1 MLQLKSRFLNLDH
14 KRVHSGNAVR
24 PSPTEMANCTEV
36 DEEGEGRS
44 IMLTVLL
51 FVMICFI
58 ALSMGC
64 TITVDALK
72 EVLWQHG

>member
-1 MLQLKSRFLNLDH
+1 M
-14 KRVHSGNAVR
+14 V
-24 PSPTEMANCTEV
+24 NCTEV